1 MRGLEIAR
9 AYYERFGRPM
19 LEDSFPDLLP
29 HLAAGLCGPG
39 SECFGF
45 DDEVSR
51 DHDFEPGFCIF
62 IPGEDVVDRKRAF
75 QLERAYAA
83 LPREFE
89 GLRRSLAAP
98 VGGARRGVI
107 RTADFFRDRT
117 GSENGGMTVGE
128 WLAAPSSS
136 LAEAVNGEIFF
147 DGYGEVTAIREK
159 LARYPEDV
167 MRKKLAG
174 ALLIMAQAGQY
185 NYKRCLAHRE
195 EGAAQLAA
203 IEFSRAAM
211 RAVFL
216 LNGVYMPFYKWAF
229 RALRSLPE
237 LSINAEL
244 IEYLITTDNGEATRE
259 EKGDV
264 IESVASDVIDV
275 LIDRGLTRATCGD
288 LEKHAYSVNDG
299 IADPTLRNMS
309 IFAGV

>member
-1 MRGLEIAR
+1 MKGLEIAR
-9 AYYERFGRPM
+9 EYFEKFGRPM
-19 LEDSFPDLLP
+19 LEDGFSDLLS
-29 HLAAGLCGPG
+29 LVAAGLCGSG

-45 DDEVSR
+45 DDETSR
-51 DHDFEPGFCIF
+51 DHDFEPGFCLF

-83 LPREFE
+83 LPREFD
-89 GLRRSLAAP
+89 GVKRSLSAP
-98 VGGARRGVI
+98 VGGSRRGVI

-117 GSENGGMTVGE
+117 GSGNGELTLEG
-128 WLAAPSSS
+128 WLTLPSSS
-136 LAEAVNGEIFF
+136 LSEAVNGEVFF
-147 DGYGEVTAIREK
+147 DGYGEITRIRAS

-167 MRKKLAG
+167 MRKKLSG
-174 ALLIMAQAGQY
+174 SLLVMAQAGQY
-185 NYKRCLAHRE
+185 NYKRCLAHGE

-211 RAVFL
+211 QAVFL

-229 RALRSLPE
+229 RAMRALPE
-237 LSINAEL
+237 LSLTAEL
-244 IEYLITTDNGEATRE
+244 VEYLITTDNGEATRD

-264 IESVASDVIDV
+264 IESVAADVIDA
-275 LIDRGLTRATCGD
+275 LIDRGLSKATCGD

-299 IADPTLRNMS
+299 IADPTVRNMS

>member
-19 LEDSFPDLLP
+19 LEEGFPDLLP
-29 HLAAGLCGPG
+29 LVAAGLCGPG

-45 DDEVSR
+45 DDGVSR
-51 DHDFEPGFCIF
+51 DHDFEPGFCLF
-62 IPGEDVVDRKRAF
+62 IPGEDVIDRKRAF
-75 QLERAYAA
+75 ALERAYAA

-89 GLRRSLAAP
+89 GLKRSLAAP
-98 VGGARRGVI
+98 VGGARRGVV

-117 GSENGGMTVGE
+117 GSENGELTLEG
-128 WLAAPSSS
+128 WLSVPSYS

-147 DGYGEVTAIREK
+147 DGYGEVSRIRAS
-159 LARYPEDV
+159 LSRYPEDV
-167 MRKKLAG
+167 MRKKLSG
-174 ALLIMAQAGQY
+174 ALLVMAQAGQY
-185 NYKRCLAHRE
+185 NYKRCLAHGE

-211 RAVFL
+211 QTVFL

-229 RALRSLPE
+229 RAMRALPE
-237 LSINAEL
+237 LSLTAEL
-244 IEYLITTDNGEATRE
+244 IESLITTDNGEATRE

-264 IESVASDVIDV
+264 IESVAADVIDV
-275 LIDRGLTRATCGD
+275 LIGRGLTKAACGD

-299 IADPTLRNMS
+299 ISDPVLRNMS

>member
-1 MRGLEIAR
+1 MKGIEIAR

-19 LEDSFPDLLP
+19 LEEDFPDLLP
-29 HLAAGLCGPG
+29 LVAAGLCGSG

-45 DDEVSR
+45 DDETSR
-51 DHDFEPGFCIF
+51 DHDFEPGFCLF
-62 IPGEDVVDRKRAF
+62 IPGEDVIDRKQAF
-75 QLERAYAA
+75 RLERAYAA

-89 GLRRSLAAP
+89 GLKRSLAAP

-107 RTADFFRDRT
+107 RTGDFFRDKT
-117 GSENGGMTVGE
+117 GSENGEVTLEG
-128 WLAAPSSS
+128 WLSVPSST
-136 LAEAVNGEIFF
+136 LAEAVNGEIFY
-147 DGYGEVTAIREK
+147 DGYGEVTRIRAE

-167 MRKKLAG
+167 MRKKLSG
-174 ALLIMAQAGQY
+174 SLLVMAQAGQY
-185 NYKRCLAHRE
+185 NYKRCLAHGE

>member
-1 MRGLEIAR
+1 MKGIEIAR
-9 AYYERFGRPM
+9 AYYEKFGRPM
-19 LEDSFPDLLP
+19 LESGFPDLLP
-29 HLAAGLCGPG
+29 LVAAGLCGPG

-45 DDEVSR
+45 DDDTSR
-51 DHDFEPGFCIF
+51 DHDFEPGFCLY

-89 GLRRSLAAP
+89 GLKRSLAAP
-98 VGGARRGVI
+98 VGGSRRGVI

-117 GSENGGMTVGE
+117 GSENGELTLEEWMTT
-128 WLAAPSSS
+128 PSSS

-147 DGYGEVTAIREK
+147 DGYGEVTRIRAS

-167 MRKKLAG
+167 MRKKLSG
-174 ALLIMAQAGQY
+174 SLLVMAQAGQY
-185 NYKRCLAHRE
+185 NYKRCLAHGE
-195 EGAAQLAA
+195 EGAAQLSA

-211 RAVFL
+211 QTVFL

-229 RALRSLPE
+229 RAMRALPE
-237 LSINAEL
+237 LSLTAEL
-244 IEYLITTDNGEATRE
+244 IEYLITTDNGETTRD
-259 EKGDV
+259 EKSGV
-264 IESVASDVIDV
+264 MESIAADVIDA
-275 LIDRGLTRATCGD
+275 LIDRGLTKASCGD

-299 IADPTLRNMS
+299 ISDPVLRNMS